1 MKITM
6 AHGSGGKSTSE
17 LIENIFA
24 KHFSNPLLNKM
35 EDATILPQINGRI
48 AITTDSFVVIPLFF
62 KGGDIGKLSVCG
74 TVNDLL
80 MCGAIPQY
88 LTCGFIIETGIE
100 IDTLD
105 KIVCSMAQCAKEA
118 GVYIVAGDTKVIDGN
133 GGVYINTT
141 GIGMVPNEREIS
153 IYNCKVG
160 DAVLVSGTLGD
171 HHATILSE
179 RMDIKNDIKSDCAVL
194 SELVNVLLNHNIRV
208 KAMRDI
214 TRGGL
219 GTILNEISV
228 ASNVSI
234 EIEEEEIPI
243 SPQVKSLCGILGLDP
258 LYMGNEGKFVAIID
272 SNDKEKAIQLLKSV
286 ELGQQAK
293 IIGEVK
299 EGEKLLLNTSIGGK
313 RILGVL
319 QGEGL
324 PRIC

>member
-17 LIENIFA
+17 LIEHIFA
-24 KHFSNPLLNKM
+24 KHFSNPFLNKM

-48 AITTDSFVVIPLFF
+48 AITTDSFVVTPLFF
-62 KGGDIGKLSVCG
+62 KGGDIGTLSICG

-100 IDTLD
+100 IDTLET
-105 KIVCSMAQCAKEA
+105 IVSSMAQCAKEA
-118 GVYIVAGDTKVIDGN
+118 GIYIVAGDTKVIDGN

-141 GIGMVPNEREIS
+141 GIGMVPKEREIS
-153 IYNCKVG
+153 IYNCNVG

-179 RMDIKNDIKSDCAVL
+179 RMNIINDIKSDCGLL
-194 SELVNVLLNHNIRV
+194 SEMVNVLYNNNIRV

-219 GTILNEISV
+219 GTILNEISA
-228 ASNVSI
+228 ASKISI
-234 EIEEEEIPI
+234 EIDEEEIPI
-243 SPQVKSLCGILGLDP
+243 SPQVKGLCGILGLDP
-258 LYMGNEGKFVAIID
+258 LYMGNEGKFVAVID
-272 SNDKEKAIQLLKSV
+272 SNDKEKAIKLLKTT
-286 ELGQQAK
+286 ELGKHAK

-299 EGEKLLLNTSIGGK
+299 EGGKLLLRTSIGGK